1 MRGAACSVAVART
14 DTGVADGPA
23 EPWAAAGGF
32 PVGFRIAGYRLTE
45 QIGRGGM
52 AIVYRAQDE
61 RLNREVALK
70 VLAPSQ
76 AADGAFRQRF
86 IQESQAAAA
95 VDDPNIIPVFEAG
108 EAAGVLFIAM
118 RLVRGGDVKSL
129 LEASGPL
136 PPARVAEI
144 ISQVSSALDAA
155 HERELVHRDVKPANM
170 LLDSRAGS

>member
-1 MRGAACSVAVART
+1 MLHRGGCQEDDRFDFWQGSNRPVIPAQTGYVRGAACSVAVACT

-23 EPWAAAGGF
+23 EPWAGAGF

-86 IQESQAAAA
+86 IQESHAAAA
-95 VDDPNIIPVFEAG
+95 VDDAQWT
-108 EAAGVLFIAM
+108 A
-118 RLVRGGDVKSL
+118 
-129 LEASGPL
+129 
-136 PPARVAEI
+136 
-144 ISQVSSALDAA
+144 
-155 HERELVHRDVKPANM
+155 
-170 LLDSRAGS
+170 